1 MFLVFHEIKSFFK
14 QQIMILYITQ
24 EMFVQVKFFFNYCRP
39 DYLTS
44 ELFVEAGEKSW
55 YNCSATGTSS
65 FPSTVSQMKRAP
77 TQRRLSTF
85 NIIII
90 SCLQFVIFII
100 IWANLALFIITFDQ
114 ALLSWFLYHFF
125 WEDSAPQ
132 RPSRPSSPL
141 CSDPPWEL
149 IW

>member
-1 MFLVFHEIKSFFK
+1 MFLIFHEIESFFK

-24 EMFVQVKFFFNYCRP
+24 EMFVQVKFFFNYYRP

-44 ELFVEAGEKSW
+44 ELFVEPCEKSW

-90 SCLQFVIFII
+90 SFFALYHFHYYLSKSGTLHNSFWPSFII
-100 IWANLALFIITFDQ
+100 IISLSFLEKTQHRRGQ
-114 ALLSWFLYHFF
+114 ADPASLYAAVH
-125 WEDSAPQ
+125 
-132 RPSRPSSPL
+132 L
-141 CSDPPWEL
+141 EL
-149 IW
+149 

>member
-1 MFLVFHEIKSFFK
+1 MFLIFHEIESFFK

-44 ELFVEAGEKSW
+44 ELFVEPCEKSW

-85 NIIII
+85 NITIIF
-90 SCLQFVIFII
+90 CLQFIIFII

-114 ALLSWFLYHFF
+114 ALLSWFLFHFF
-125 WEDSAPQ
+125 EKTQHRRGQA
-132 RPSRPSSPL
+132 
-141 CSDPPWEL
+141 DPASL
-149 IW
+149 YAAIHL